1 MFREV
6 FADLHIHIGAGS
18 KGEPVKITASRRLN
32 FENILKESL
41 YNKGLDMIGIIDCAS
56 PVVLADIETLLEKGK
71 MEELADGGIAYGE
84 LVIIPGVELE
94 SREDKGGQAHYLGY
108 FPYLRNLR
116 EFSQVMKD
124 YITNI
129 NLSSQSTGLTG
140 KEIFQLVEAHRGI
153 FIPAHVF
160 TPFKSFY
167 GRCFDSYREIFTA
180 EEWARIPAIELGLS
194 SDTYMADFI
203 PELAEKTFI
212 SNSDA
217 HSLEKIAREYNL
229 LRVKELSFRELELAL
244 WRKEGRRVLKNY
256 GLDPALGKYHR
267 SYCENCNKRF
277 PLEYPVLKCPD
288 CGRDDIVI
296 GVKDRI
302 MQISPVPESSSPDH
316 RGEYIHQI
324 PLRDIPGIGKKTF
337 QRLLE
342 AFGTEMAV
350 IHRASEEE
358 LAEVLNY
365 KIAERIIKA
374 RTGNLKIEDGGGG
387 HYGKVVG

>member
-1 MFREV
+1 MFKEV

-18 KGEPVKITASRRLN
+18 KGDPVKITASRKLN

-56 PVVLADIETLLEKGK
+56 PVVLEDMEALLEKGE
-71 MEELADGGIAYGE
+71 MAEVPDGGIAYGE

-94 SREDKGGQAHYLGY
+94 SREENGGQAHYLAY

-116 EFSQVMKD
+116 EFSQVLKD

-140 KEIFQLVEAHRGI
+140 REIFQLVEAHGGI
-153 FIPAHVF
+153 FVPAHVF

-167 GRCFDSYREIFTA
+167 GRCFESYRELFTD
-180 EEWARIPAIELGLS
+180 EEWTRIPAIELGLS
-194 SDTYMADFI
+194 ADSYMADFI

-229 LRVKELSFRELELAL
+229 LRLKELNFKELELAL

-267 SYCENCNKRF
+267 SYCENCNKTF
-277 PLEYPVLKCPD
+277 PLEYSVLKCSV
-288 CGRDDIVI
+288 CGKEDIVI

-302 MQISPVPESSSPDH
+302 MQISSLSESISPAH
-316 RGEYIHQI
+316 RPEYIHQI

-337 QRLLE
+337 QVLLE
-342 AFGTEMAV
+342 NFGTEMDV
-350 IHRASEEE
+350 LHQASEGE
-358 LAEVLNY
+358 LRELLND